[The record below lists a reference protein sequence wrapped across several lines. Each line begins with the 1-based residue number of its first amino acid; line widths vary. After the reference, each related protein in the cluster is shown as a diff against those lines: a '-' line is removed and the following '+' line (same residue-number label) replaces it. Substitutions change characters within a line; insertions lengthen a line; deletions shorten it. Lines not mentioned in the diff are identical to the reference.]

1 MPPEKEELLLREL
14 LRREEAKR
22 HMAAFVPY
30 VTEGDHQPAPLHHII
45 CEALDRV
52 MTGQCKRLIIAA
64 PPAHAKSVYS
74 SHNFPA
80 FWLGNY
86 PRDKIIAV
94 SHTQPFA
101 EDIGRK
107 VRNLVQNPLYGQLFD
122 GVTID
127 PASRA
132 AARWDTTAGGSYF
145 TTGVGGSV
153 VGRRAN
159 LILID
164 DPYKSKQVAF
174 SPAERKKISEWYF
187 TDIVPRMLPNGAI
200 VIIAT
205 RWHEEDL
212 TGEILRKSDAGEI
225 EPFELISLTA
235 VCEDPDN
242 DPMGRVYGEA
252 LWPSQYPYEKLMEI
266 KGGLTDATGDLAEWN
281 ALFQQ
286 RPKPAHSGEV
296 SMSWFGSHD
305 NNRLPDD
312 QQYLS
317 VVSWDTAGTSSER
330 SDYTVGLACKMGLKD
345 RKFYLTDMYR
355 QRAEFHT
362 LMRDIPAFNAKHQA
376 QAVLVENKGTGT
388 SLIQV
393 LRSSGQNIIPVAPQ
407 KQGSKENRF
416 ELAIP
421 ALEAKRVSLP
431 KQGEWTS
438 DFQEEL
444 LTFPGGNHDDI
455 VDAFSQL
462 VNHYSHRTVTRGVR
476 SLMGY

>member
-1 MPPEKEELLLREL
+1 VVDKALLLKEL
-14 LRREEAKR
+14 LRREEAKI
-22 HMAAFVPY
+22 HMADFVPY
-30 VTEGDHQPAPLHHII
+30 VTQGDHTPAPHHRII
-45 CEALDRV
+45 CNALDRV
-52 MTGQCKRLIIAA
+52 VRGQCKRLIIAA

-80 FWLGNY
+80 FWLGSY
-86 PRDKIIAV
+86 PTDKIIAV

-101 EDIGRK
+101 EDIGRR

-164 DPYKSKQVAF
+164 DPYKSKQVAY

-187 TDIVPRMLPNGAI
+187 TDVVPRLLPNGAI

-212 TGEILRKSDAGEI
+212 TGEILRKSKLGEI

-235 VCEDPDN
+235 VCEDPKD
-242 DPMGRVYGEA
+242 DPIGREYGEA
-252 LWPSQYPYEKLMEI
+252 LWPSQYPVPKLMEI
-266 KGGLTDATGDLAEWN
+266 KGGLTDSTGNLDEWN
-281 ALFQQ
+281 ALYQQ
-286 RPKPAHSGEV
+286 RPKPAESGEV
-296 SMSWFGSHD
+296 KISWFEKHD
-305 NNRLPDD
+305 NERLPDD

-317 VVSWDTAGTSSER
+317 IVSWDTAGTATER
-330 SDYTVGLACKMGLKD
+330 SDFTVGLACKLGLKD
-345 RKFYLTDMYR
+345 RKFYITDMYR
-355 QRAEFHT
+355 KRSEFHV
-362 LMRDIPAFNAKHQA
+362 LMREVPAFNAKHEA
-376 QAVLVENKGTGT
+376 QAILVENKGTGT
-388 SLIQV
+388 SLLQV
-393 LRSSGQNIIPVAPQ
+393 LRTSGQNIIPVAPQ

-421 ALEAKRVSLP
+421 ALEARRVSLP
-431 KQGEWTS
+431 RHASWVGE
-438 DFQEEL
+438 FQEEL
-444 LTFPGGNHDDI
+444 LTFPGGHHDDI
-455 VDAFSQL
+455 VDSFSQMI
-462 VNHYSHRTVTRGVR
+462 NHYAGRATSRGMR
-476 SLMGY
+476 ALKGY